1 MSGYATALVL
11 SLVTVGAIVYL
22 LRSRR
27 IREKYAAAWILL
39 ALAVVV
45 LGAFPDVLGYLARA
59 LGVQT
64 PVNLLF
70 LVSGLILLV
79 VSVQFSVEIS
89 QLEEETRTLAEEIA
103 LLRRDVEEGLGAWA
117 QQSAGPRGDH
127 AAEPPGQVGPALPDP
142 AVLDQAAR
150 DQALLDQ
157 SVPEQAVPEQAV
169 PEQAD
174 ERLPARQQAQQ

>member
-103 LLRRDVEEGLGAWA
+103 LLRRDVEEGLGAA
-117 QQSAGPRGDH
+117 ALQSAGPRGDH
-127 AAEPPGQVGPALPDP
+127 GAEPPAQVGPAVHEP
-142 AVLDQAAR
+142 
-150 DQALLDQ
+150 
-157 SVPEQAVPEQAV
+157 AVPEPGVLEPAVQEPAV
-169 PEQAD
+169 PVQAD
-174 ERLPARQQAQQ
+174 ERRPAPQQAQP